1 MTWWLVLHA
10 LSNLARYQPVAWTA
24 ATDLNRSSMATAL
37 ERALDIALEAIPHLL
52 LEALANPPGKQFLL
66 PPGPDSTP
74 VQR

>member
-1 MTWWLVLHA
+1 
-10 LSNLARYQPVAWTA
+10 
-24 ATDLNRSSMATAL
+24 MATAL